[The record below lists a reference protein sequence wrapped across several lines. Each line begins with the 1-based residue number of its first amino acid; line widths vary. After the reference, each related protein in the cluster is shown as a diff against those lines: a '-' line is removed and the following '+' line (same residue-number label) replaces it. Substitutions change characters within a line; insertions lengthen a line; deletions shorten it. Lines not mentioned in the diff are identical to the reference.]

1 MTNRKKIAAGNWKMH
16 KTFAEG
22 QGLAQEIR
30 TMADT
35 ELMNDAQLLI
45 FPPYIHLQGL
55 AKQLEGSKIGIG
67 AQNINQFEQ
76 GAYTGEVSAS
86 MLTSIGIRYTLVG
99 HSERRQYY
107 NETNDSCAAKIV
119 IALKHTIV
127 PVYCIGE
134 TLTERETNQ
143 HFSIVEDQLNALKGL
158 SQEDIAKC
166 IIAYEPVWAIGTGVT
181 ASSDQANEMHKH
193 IRVVLT
199 RLFDEN
205 IAQSI
210 SILYGGSVKP
220 DNAKELFSQ
229 SDIDGAL
236 IGGAAL
242 ASRDFIN
249 IAKSF

>member
-1 MTNRKKIAAGNWKMH
+1 MSRKKIAAGNWKMH
-16 KTFAEG
+16 KTFTEG
-22 QGLAQEIR
+22 QGLVQEIR

-35 ELMNDAQLLI
+35 ELMNEAQLLI

-67 AQNINQFEQ
+67 AQNLNQNEQ

-86 MLTSIGIRYTLVG
+86 MLTSIGIHYVLVG

-107 NETNDSCAAKIV
+107 NETNESCAAKIKT
-119 IALKHTIV
+119 ALKHAIA

-134 TLTERETNQ
+134 TLGEREANK
-143 HFSIVEDQLNALKGL
+143 HFDIVEEQLKALTGL
-158 SQEDIAKC
+158 SNEEIAKC

-181 ASSDQANEMHKH
+181 ASSAQANEMHIH
-193 IRVVLT
+193 IRKVVT
-199 RLFDEN
+199 QLFDEN
-205 IAQSI
+205 IAQNI

-220 DNAKELFSQ
+220 DNAKELFAQ

-242 ASRDFIN
+242 ASRDFVN